1 MKKLLIASGIIAT
14 LLSSSVI
21 ADTQKRIVESLT
33 LSADQSLDI
42 KFPVGSVDIEIVD
55 GDQLEIEIELKPQN
69 SNWNSWFSSNKDLS
83 AIKLKK
89 NISNSHV
96 TLEIDEDDLNQ
107 EWHIKVPRSAEID
120 IDLGVGNV
128 DIDNLAN
135 SAEIDVGVGSVIID
149 TDSDD
154 FKRIDLESGVGDTR
168 ISGFSGDSSQKRQMV
183 SSSSAYTGSGLYRIE
198 VEVGVGDV
206 KVRN

>member
-1 MKKLLIASGIIAT
+1 MKKLLIASGIIASILAT
-14 LLSSSVI
+14 SAF
-21 ADTQKRIVESLT
+21 ADSQKRIVENLT
-33 LSADQSLDI
+33 LSTDQSLDI

-55 GDQLEIEIELKPQN
+55 GDQLEIEIELKPQD
-69 SNWNSWFSSNKDLS
+69 SKWNSWFSSDKDLGS
-83 AIKLKK
+83 IKLDK

-120 IDLGVGNV
+120 IDLGVGSV
-128 DIDNLAN
+128 EIDNLSN
-135 SAEIDVGVGSVIID
+135 SVEVDVGVGSVVID
-149 TDSDD
+149 TDTND

-206 KVRN
+206 KVSN

>member
-1 MKKLLIASGIIAT
+1 MKKLLIASGIIASILAT
-14 LLSSSVI
+14 SAF
-21 ADTQKRIVESLT
+21 ADSQKRIVENLT

-69 SNWNSWFSSNKDLS
+69 SNWNNWFSSDKDLS
-83 AIKLKK
+83 SIKLDK
-89 NISNSHV
+89 NISSSHV

-120 IDLGVGNV
+120 IDLGVGSV
-128 DIDNLAN
+128 DIDNLSN
-135 SAEIDVGVGSVIID
+135 SAEVDVGVGSVAID
-149 TDSDD
+149 TDTND